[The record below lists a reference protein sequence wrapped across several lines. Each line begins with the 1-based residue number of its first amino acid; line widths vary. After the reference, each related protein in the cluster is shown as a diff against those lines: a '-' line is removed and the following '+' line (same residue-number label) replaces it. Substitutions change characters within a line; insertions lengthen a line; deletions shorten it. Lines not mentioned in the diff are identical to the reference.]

1 MVAQLATIIV
11 EKRVEAVEIPRFSQ
25 EIHRRRD
32 AIAQQW
38 YADLVSVGGFLL
50 ERDEALQKFTQL
62 TDQAIA
68 FLVVEVP
75 DKSAAR
81 EIGGNLASLH
91 CIEPEVIEA
100 TGQLWT
106 RQVVECASQGE
117 IAQLYPRLVVLLNG
131 MAIGFIIGAR
141 QVVLDE
147 QEQISLAMATNLLR
161 TTEELRK
168 YQLHLETM
176 LEDRT
181 RDLQESEE
189 RFRLITETSLDG
201 IFQSTGPSGKLIF
214 TNEAFARMLG
224 YPREELLGS
233 NTRDLLAEEDLPK
246 LTLVAQNMTQDEP
259 AQGEYRLKHKAGH
272 LIHVHFSVVPMRLK
286 GERIRSGIMQDITER
301 KQAEETLRENEQRLS
316 SIYETV
322 GDVIFHLAVETGGQY
337 RFISVNPSFCRVTG
351 LSQEQIVGKTV
362 TEVIPEPSLRMALGK
377 YRQAIQA
384 KTIVRWEETSDYPT
398 GRLTGEVCVAPV
410 FDDNGRCTHL
420 VGSVHDITE
429 RKRAEETLRESE
441 ERYRTLTEAAH
452 DMIFIINRDD
462 RIDYVNSFAA
472 RSMGLQPAE
481 LIGQP
486 RGQFF
491 SKRDNKRLKK
501 GLGQVIKSG
510 EAKLFDNKVLF
521 PVGAVWLST
530 SLVPIRDGSGEIKAV
545 LGVSRDISE
554 RKQVEASLQRAKN
567 ELEKR
572 VAERTASLSASQEHL
587 RKLTQQIVSA
597 QEEERRRVSRELHD
611 EAGQVLITLKYSLD
625 SVINELPDNLLPISL
640 RLSEA
645 ITRIDQTSERI
656 RSLSHSLRPPVL
668 DIAGINLSLK
678 DYCREFSEE
687 SKIPIQYRGEDITG
701 LPDAIGISLYRLM
714 QEAFANIL
722 KHAHA
727 SQVRVGLRYR
737 KNLIVLTVADNG
749 SGMSDDWRSRSTGIG
764 LLGLEERLNLLGG
777 YLKINSR
784 PGQGTRIAAY
794 VPWPAQ

>member
-1 MVAQLATIIV
+1 VDAA
-11 EKRVEAVEIPRFSQ
+11 EIPKFSR
-25 EIHRRRD
+25 EIHQRRD

-38 YADLVSVGGFLL
+38 YAALVSFGSLIL
-50 ERDEALQKFTQL
+50 DRDEALQKFTQL
-62 TDQAIA
+62 TDQVIA
-68 FLVVEVP
+68 FLLAEAP

-81 EIGGNLASLH
+81 EVGGNLVRLR
-91 CIEPEVIEA
+91 CIEPQVIET

-106 RQVVECASQGE
+106 RQVVECASQDE

-131 MAIGFIIGAR
+131 MATGLIIGVR

-147 QEQISLAMATNLLR
+147 QEQIRLAMATNLLR
-161 TTEELRK
+161 TTEELSK
-168 YQLHLETM
+168 YQSQLEAM
-176 LEDRT
+176 LAERT
-181 RDLQESEE
+181 RDLRESEE
-189 RFRLITETSLDG
+189 RFRLIAETSLDG
-201 IFQSTGPSGKLIF
+201 IFQSAGPSGKLIF
-214 TNEAFARMLG
+214 MNDAFARMLG
-224 YPREELLGS
+224 YTKIELLGC
-233 NTRDLLAEEDLPK
+233 NTLDLIAEEDFLK
-246 LTLVAQNMTQDEP
+246 LAPIAQNVVRDKP
-259 AQGEYRLKHKAGH
+259 AHGEYRLKHKAGH
-272 LIHVHFSVVPMRLK
+272 LVHVHFSVVPMKLK
-286 GERIRSGIMQDITER
+286 GEIVRSGILQDITER
-301 KQAEETLRENEQRLS
+301 KRVEEALRENEQRLS

-322 GDVIFHLAVETGGQY
+322 GDVIFYLAVETEGQY
-337 RFISVNPSFCRVTG
+337 RFISVNPSFYRVTG
-351 LSQEQIVGKTV
+351 LSQDQIIGKTV
-362 TEVIPEPSLRMALGK
+362 TEVISEPSLTMVLGK

-384 KTIVRWEETSDYPT
+384 KTIVHWEEISDYPT
-398 GRLTGEVCVAPV
+398 GRLTGEVSIVPV
-410 FDDNGRCTHL
+410 FDDKGRCTHL
-420 VGSVHDITE
+420 VGSVNDITE
-429 RKRAEETLRESE
+429 RKRAEEALSESE
-441 ERYRTLTEAAH
+441 ERYRMLAEATH
-452 DMIFIINRDD
+452 DMIFSINRDD
-462 RIDYVNSFAA
+462 RIEYVNSFAA
-472 RSMGLQPAE
+472 RSIGLQPAG

-486 RGQFF
+486 REQFF
-491 SKRDNKRLKK
+491 SKRDNKRLKNS
-501 GLGQVIKSG
+501 LEQVIKSG
-510 EAKLFDNKVLF
+510 EAKCFDHKVLF
-521 PVGAVWLST
+521 PVGALWLST
-530 SLVPIRDGSGEIKAV
+530 WLIPLRDSSGNIKAI
-545 LGVSRDISE
+545 LGVSRDITD

-572 VAERTASLSASQEHL
+572 VAERTASLSASQEKL
-587 RKLTQQIVSA
+587 RKLTQQIVNG

-611 EAGQVLITLKYSLD
+611 EAGQMLITLKYSLD
-625 SVINELPDNLLPISL
+625 SVINELPDNLLPISQ
-640 RLSEA
+640 RLFEA